1 MKKSAIIKISFA
13 FVFFMFTT
21 AKISAQTAPAATANV
36 TKLPTAVRLIDNK
49 GTIKYLQSN
58 NGITQI
64 VNTTSDLTTTTW
76 QLGGELTDNTY
87 IDVKG
92 KVFGLDGIALVP
104 DSEAASTNATTLS
117 VNGPAGN
124 PTTVAATGWTLL
136 VRDEATGAIKKLLAS
151 SLLESG
157 ETKQVAS
164 ADAATL
170 PITATGVSSV
180 NRSRVWVYRNGARL
194 YDTDYSVTGD
204 TVTINGGGAGTE
216 AWSILAA
223 DVFLVQWLK

>member
-1 MKKSAIIKISFA
+1 MKKSAIIKISFVFVC
-13 FVFFMFTT
+13 FVFTT
-21 AKISAQTAPAATANV
+21 IKMSAQSTADVAKAA
-36 TKLPTAVRLIDNK
+36 TAVRLIDNK

-64 VNTTSDLTTTTW
+64 VNTTADKTTTTW

-92 KVFGLDGIALVP
+92 KVFGLDGIDLVAAGT
-104 DSEAASTNATTLS
+104 AASTDATDKS
-117 VNGPAGN
+117 VHG
-124 PTTVAATGWTLL
+124 TGTSWTLL
-136 VRDEATGAIKKLLAS
+136 VRDEATGAIKKLMAS

-157 ETKQVAS
+157 ETKVPAA

-170 PITATGVSSV
+170 DITATGVSAV

-194 YDTDYSVTGD
+194 YDTDYSVAAD
-204 TVTINGGGAGTE
+204 TVTINGGGSGTE
-216 AWSILAA
+216 AWSILAG

>member
-1 MKKSAIIKISFA
+1 MKKTAIIKISFA
-13 FVFFMFTT
+13 FVFLMFTT
-21 AKISAQTAPAATANV
+21 IKMSAQSTADVAKAA
-36 TKLPTAVRLIDNK
+36 TAVRLIDNK

-64 VNTTSDLTTTTW
+64 VNTTADKTTTTW

-104 DSEAASTNATTLS
+104 DSEAASTNATSLS
-117 VNGPAGN
+117 VNGPAGS
-124 PTTVAATGWTLL
+124 PTTVTASGWTLL
-136 VRDEATGAIKKLLAS
+136 VRDEATGAIKKLMAS

-157 ETKQVAS
+157 ETKVPAT

-170 PITATGVSSV
+170 DITATGVSTV

-194 YDTDYSVTGD
+194 YDTDYSVAAD
-204 TVTINGGGAGTE
+204 TVTINGGGSGTE
-216 AWSILAA
+216 AWSILAG
-223 DVFLVQWLK
+223 DVFLIQWLK

>member
-1 MKKSAIIKISFA
+1 MKKTAIIKISFA
-13 FVFFMFTT
+13 FVFLMFTT
-21 AKISAQTAPAATANV
+21 IKMSAQSTADVAKAA
-36 TKLPTAVRLIDNK
+36 TAVRLIDNK

-64 VNTTSDLTTTTW
+64 VNTTADKTTTTW

-104 DSEAASTNATTLS
+104 DSEAASTNATSLS
-117 VNGPAGN
+117 VNGPAGS
-124 PTTVAATGWTLL
+124 PTTVTATGWTLL
-136 VRDEATGAIKKLLAS
+136 VRDEATGAIKKLMAS

-157 ETKQVAS
+157 ETKVPAVA
-164 ADAATL
+164 ADETANSLA
-170 PITATGVSSV
+170 ITATGVSLV
-180 NRSRVWVYRNGARL
+180 NTSRVWVTRNGARL
-194 YDTDYSVTGD
+194 YSTTDYVVSGD
-204 TVTINGGGAGTE
+204 TVTITPTGSGTE
-216 AWSILAA
+216 AWAILTG

>member
-1 MKKSAIIKISFA
+1 MKKSTIIKISFA
-13 FVFFMFTT
+13 FVCFVFTT
-21 AKISAQTAPAATANV
+21 IKMSAQSTADVAKAA
-36 TKLPTAVRLIDNK
+36 TAVRLIDNK

-64 VNTTSDLTTTTW
+64 VNTTADKTTTTW

-92 KVFGLDGIALVP
+92 KVFSLDGIALVP

-117 VNGPAGN
+117 VNGPAGS
-124 PTTVAATGWTLL
+124 PTTVTATGWTLL
-136 VRDEATGAIKKLLAS
+136 VRDEATGAIKKLMAS

-157 ETKQVAS
+157 ETKVPAVA
-164 ADAATL
+164 ADETANSLA
-170 PITATGVSSV
+170 ITATGVSLV
-180 NRSRVWVYRNGARL
+180 NTSRVWVTRNGARL
-194 YDTDYSVTGD
+194 YSTTDYVVSGD
-204 TVTINGGGAGTE
+204 TVTITPTGSGTE
-216 AWSILAA
+216 AWAILTG

>member
-1 MKKSAIIKISFA
+1 MKKTAIIKISFA
-13 FVFFMFTT
+13 FVFLMFTT
-21 AKISAQTAPAATANV
+21 IKMSAQSTADVAKAA
-36 TKLPTAVRLIDNK
+36 TAVRLIDNK

-64 VNTTSDLTTTTW
+64 VNTTADKTTTTW

-117 VNGPAGN
+117 VNGPAGS

-136 VRDEATGAIKKLLAS
+136 VRDEATGAIKKLMAS

-157 ETKQVAS
+157 ETKVPAVA
-164 ADAATL
+164 ADETANSLA
-170 PITATGVSSV
+170 ITATGVSLV
-180 NRSRVWVYRNGARL
+180 NTSRVWVTRNGARL
-194 YDTDYSVTGD
+194 YSTTDYVVSGD
-204 TVTINGGGAGTE
+204 TVTITPTGSGTE
-216 AWSILAA
+216 AWAILTG